1 MQKSFLA
8 LFATVGCALL
18 FGCGKQNETA
28 SAPTPAP
35 TGTATP
41 APNDAGGKSKGT
53 IGVSL
58 LTLTNP
64 FFKTIGDTMT
74 EEGKKQGYE
83 VVVVAG
89 ENDPARQKDQVKD
102 FIVKKVSAIVLSP
115 CDSRSIGT
123 AIQDANK
130 AGIPVFTAD
139 IACLDK
145 TAKVTSHVATDNYSG
160 GKLAGEAMV
169 EAIGGK
175 GKVAILDYPEV
186 ESVIQRTKG
195 FKEVVSA
202 HKDIQIVATLPGGGD
217 RDKSFSAAQDILQS
231 NPQLDGIFAINDP
244 SALGA
249 VAALEKTGRAD
260 KVKVIGF
267 DGQMEARK
275 AIKDGKI
282 YADAI
287 QYPDKI
293 AQMTIDTIRKYMA
306 GEKVPS
312 EVLIP
317 TQLYHKAEAQADT
330 TVK

>member
-1 MQKSFLA
+1 MKKSLVA
-8 LFATVGCALL
+8 LFATLCCAVL
-18 FGCGKQNETA
+18 FGCGKQTETA
-28 SAPTPAP
+28 SSPTPGAA
-35 TGTATP
+35 GTATS
-41 APNDAGGKSKGT
+41 APDSAGGKSKGV

-64 FFKTIGDTMT
+64 FFKTIGDVMT
-74 EEGKKQGYE
+74 KEGKKQGYE

-130 AGIPVFTAD
+130 ASIPVFTVD

-145 TAKVTSHVATDNYSG
+145 TANVIAHVATDNYSG

-195 FKEVVSA
+195 FKEVLSA
-202 HKDIQIVATLPGGGD
+202 HKDITIVAQLPGGGD
-217 RDKSFSAAQDILQS
+217 RDKSFSAAQDILQG

-249 VAALEKTGRAD
+249 VAALEKAGRAD

-267 DGQMEARK
+267 DGQLEARK

-293 AQMTIDTIRKYMA
+293 AQMAIATITKYMA
-306 GEKVPS
+306 GETVPP

-317 TQLYHKAEAQADT
+317 TQLYHKAEAEKDA

>member
-1 MQKSFLA
+1 MKKLLVA
-8 LFATVGCALL
+8 LFATLCCAVL
-18 FGCGKQNETA
+18 FGCGKQTETT
-28 SAPTPAP
+28 SAPTSGT

-41 APNDAGGKSKGT
+41 APDSGSGKSKGV

-64 FFKTIGDTMT
+64 FFKTIGDVMT

-130 AGIPVFTAD
+130 ASIPVFTVD

-145 TAKVTSHVATDNYSG
+145 TAKVIAHVATDNYSG

-195 FKEVVSA
+195 FKEVLSA
-202 HKDIQIVATLPGGGD
+202 HKDITIVAQLPGGGD
-217 RDKSFSAAQDILQS
+217 RDKSFSAAQDILQG

-249 VAALEKTGRAD
+249 VAALEKSGRAD

-267 DGQMEARK
+267 DGQLEARK

-293 AQMTIDTIRKYMA
+293 AQMAIATITKYMA
-306 GEKVPS
+306 GETVPP

-317 TQLYHKAEAQADT
+317 TQLYHKAEAEKDA